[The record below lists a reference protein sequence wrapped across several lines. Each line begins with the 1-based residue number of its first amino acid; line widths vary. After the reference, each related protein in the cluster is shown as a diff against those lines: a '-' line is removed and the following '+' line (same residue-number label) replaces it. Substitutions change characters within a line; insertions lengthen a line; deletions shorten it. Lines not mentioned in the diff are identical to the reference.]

1 MATVTGGAGFIGT
14 NLVRRLLDGGQHD
27 VTVVDDLSRAG
38 AEDNLRGFAAHPRLR
53 FVRADVADAAA
64 MRSAID
70 GARLVYHL
78 AGQVAV
84 TTSLA
89 DPRRD
94 FESNALGTLNVL
106 EAARAVGDDP
116 VVLYASTNKVY
127 GALGGHGLVERP
139 TRYDDPSRPH
149 GVDEHEPLDFHSPYG
164 CSKGA
169 GDQYVRDYHRVF
181 GLRTIV
187 LRQSC
192 IVGPRQFGVEDQG
205 WAAWFVLAALTD
217 RPITIFGD
225 GKQVRDV
232 LDVDDLLDA
241 YDAAIVNVDRT
252 AGEVFN
258 VGGGPG
264 NTISIWAEFGPLL
277 ESLIGRE
284 VPIDR
289 RAARAG
295 DQRWYVSDIG
305 KLSTMTGWRPTVGVH
320 AAVDRV
326 HGWIGQRLTA
336 GGGPS
341 G

>member
-1 MATVTGGAGFIGT
+1 M
-14 NLVRRLLDGGQHD
+14 
-27 VTVVDDLSRAG
+27 
-38 AEDNLRGFAAHPRLR
+38 
-53 FVRADVADAAA
+53 AAA
-64 MRSAID
+64 AQ
-70 GARLVYHL
+70 L
-78 AGQVAV
+78 
-84 TTSLA
+84 
-89 DPRRD
+89 
-94 FESNALGTLNVL
+94 
-106 EAARAVGDDP
+106 
-116 VVLYASTNKVY
+116 
-127 GALGGHGLVERP
+127 
-139 TRYDDPSRPH
+139 
-149 GVDEHEPLDFHSPYG
+149 
-164 CSKGA
+164 
-169 GDQYVRDYHRVF
+169 
-181 GLRTIV
+181 
-187 LRQSC
+187 
-192 IVGPRQFGVEDQG
+192 
-205 WAAWFVLAALTD
+205 
-217 RPITIFGD
+217 
-225 GKQVRDV
+225 
-232 LDVDDLLDA
+232 
-241 YDAAIVNVDRT
+241 